1 MLRSTVAQ
9 AKSAREGME
18 SDAKQAAELAE
29 HLSQVLQRSVEA
41 DLTEKHMASMQRIT
55 AAALAKSFPPE
66 GGEEAQGGA
75 GGSAAAPPPPDSRVG
90 SGDRGAG
97 GA

>member
-18 SDAKQAAELAE
+18 SDAKQAEELTERLGA
-29 HLSQVLQRSVEA
+29 VLQRNMEA
-41 DLTEKHMASMQRIT
+41 DLTERHVTAMQRAA
-55 AAALAKSFPPE
+55 AAALAKSLPPD
-66 GGEEAQGGA
+66 GGEAKGA
-75 GGSAAAPPPPDSRVG
+75 NAAAAPPPPERRVG
-90 SGDRGAG
+90 SGGGERGAG